1 VRYFIELS
9 YDGSGYHG
17 WQQQSNADTVQGV
30 LTNCVSTYLRKE
42 VKLTGCGRTDTG
54 VHANQFFA
62 HFDVDSEI
70 DESQASFN
78 LNNMLPKDIAIQRIF
93 EVADD
98 LHARFSPLSRTYHYF
113 IHQKKN
119 PFIREHSYYF
129 TGQLDL
135 DKMNEGCQ
143 MLFEFKDF
151 TSFSKVNTDTK
162 TNDCEIMEARWEL
175 SSNGIVFIVKANRFL
190 RNMVRALVGTMIDV
204 GTEKISVS
212 EFSDV
217 IESKDRGKA
226 GRSVPGHGLFLQA
239 VEFGEGQV

>member
-1 VRYFIELS
+1 MRYFIELS

-17 WQQQSNADTVQGV
+17 WQQQSNANTVQGV

-62 HFDVDSEI
+62 HFDVDSAI

-98 LHARFSPLSRTYHYF
+98 LHARFSPLSRTYHYY

-204 GTEKISVS
+204 GTEKMSVS
-212 EFSDV
+212 DFGDV
-217 IESKDRGKA
+217 IESKNRGKA